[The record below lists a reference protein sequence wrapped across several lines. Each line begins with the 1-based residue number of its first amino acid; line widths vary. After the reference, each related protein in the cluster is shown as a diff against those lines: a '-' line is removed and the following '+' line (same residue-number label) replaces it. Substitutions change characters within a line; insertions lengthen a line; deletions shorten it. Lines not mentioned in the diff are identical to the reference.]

1 MNDPAALRKAR
12 KPVHGLRH
20 KLCQWFTF
28 IRARKKVRV
37 ELSCQ
42 DMIAQKTETK
52 HWSGTGQLRGGR
64 RGVQFFLVALRILG
78 LRLTY
83 VLTVPVAIYFSFV
96 SPDVP
101 ATMDFHRRAF
111 GPQPWWKRRWL
122 VFRHFHSFG
131 LALIDRVAVL
141 AGMTKHFSFAF
152 DGEKYLREAVA
163 GGKGVLVLTAHL
175 GNWEAAGQML
185 TRLDVP
191 ITVTGFDKE
200 NPQVRT
206 MINHASKNQKF
217 KLVPLTGS
225 PTDAIPLVAALRRGE
240 VVAML
245 GDRAYGSP
253 SARISFFGGHA
264 QFPIGA
270 YVMAAIAG
278 APLIHVFSLRERG
291 GHYHFFG
298 FPPQHPVMP
307 PHDERDEYLKNC
319 AEGFASNLE
328 SILKRD
334 PLQWYNFFPFWEDET
349 TTPPSKNKP
358 ASNFLSPRTPRL
370 TPTKP

>member
-1 MNDPAALRKAR
+1 MSDREFR
-12 KPVHGLRH
+12 SV
-20 KLCQWFTF
+20 
-28 IRARKKVRV
+28 
-37 ELSCQ
+37 
-42 DMIAQKTETK
+42 
-52 HWSGTGQLRGGR
+52 HWSGTGRLRGGR

-83 VLTVPVAIYFSFV
+83 ALTIPVAAYFSFA

-122 VFRHFHSFG
+122 VFKHFHSFG
-131 LALIDRVAVL
+131 IALIDRVAVL
-141 AGMTKHFSFAF
+141 AGKTKLFSFTF
-152 DGEKYLREAVA
+152 DGEKHLRGALAE
-163 GGKGVLVLTAHL
+163 GRGVLVLTAHL

-185 TRLDVP
+185 SRLDVP

-200 NPQVRT
+200 NPEVRA
-206 MINHASKNQKF
+206 MINRASREQKF

-253 SARISFFGGHA
+253 AARISFFGGIA
-264 QFPIGA
+264 SFPIGA
-270 YVMAAIAG
+270 YVLAAIAG
-278 APLIHVFSLRERG
+278 APLVHVFSLREPG

-298 FPPQHPVMP
+298 FPPQRPQMP
-307 PHDERDEYLKNC
+307 PHDQRDAYLENC
-319 AEGFASNLE
+319 AARFAENLE
-328 SILKRD
+328 GVLRRD
-334 PLQWYNFFPFWEDET
+334 PLQWYNFYPFWKTETAET
-349 TTPPSKNKP
+349 TKPSTRTRPRILPPRPEP
-358 ASNFLSPRTPRL
+358 A
-370 TPTKP
+370 PTKT